1 VLASKRLNTKEIM
14 DIAFKIVNS
23 IRGSSL
29 KRCLFQLQLD
39 EGQPELLL
47 HTDVRWLSRS
57 KFMQRFRDLLTEIK
71 VFLGEQNQEC
81 PNLNDESWLSD
92 LAFLTDFTS
101 ILSDL
106 NLELQGKNKTI
117 IEMISSINVYKSK
130 FIMLIED
137 LQQSNLNNFPNMSD
151 HLQKHQ
157 NCNYNI
163 EKYVAEI
170 KKVIDDFEIR
180 FHDFEKI

>member
-1 VLASKRLNTKEIM
+1 
-14 DIAFKIVNS
+14 
-23 IRGSSL
+23 
-29 KRCLFQLQLD
+29 
-39 EGQPELLL
+39 
-47 HTDVRWLSRS
+47 
-57 KFMQRFRDLLTEIK
+57 
-71 VFLGEQNQEC
+71 
-81 PNLNDESWLSD
+81 
-92 LAFLTDFTS
+92 
-101 ILSDL
+101 
-106 NLELQGKNKTI
+106 
-117 IEMISSINVYKSK
+117 MISSINVYKSK